1 MTPKVE
7 AMQAEVLARCLRS
20 KSELGVFGVSTL
32 LQTLAGSQIGEKATS
47 EVLKRDDLSEFELII
62 LNNLSQHAQRSDVAS
77 SLAGLVK
84 LGHLPEKVL
93 VEVQQQNQ
101 LTILQPE
108 GSLVLLRQLIGA
120 GCKHLP
126 ELYEKLWQR
135 VMTGDPSLPK
145 RCDRTWFQETFC
157 DGHSFDE
164 AEPVWKHV
172 VGSARAP

>member
-1 MTPKVE
+1 M
-7 AMQAEVLARCLRS
+7 
-20 KSELGVFGVSTL
+20 SELEEALKRVGANLTRANSEVTL
-32 LQTLAGSQIGEKATS
+32 LAS
-47 EVLKRDDLSEFELII
+47 E
-62 LNNLSQHAQRSDVAS
+62 LNA
-77 SLAGLVK
+77 
-84 LGHLPEKVL
+84 E
-93 VEVQQQNQ
+93 E
-101 LTILQPE
+101 E
-108 GSLVLLRQLIGA
+108 
-120 GCKHLP
+120 HLP